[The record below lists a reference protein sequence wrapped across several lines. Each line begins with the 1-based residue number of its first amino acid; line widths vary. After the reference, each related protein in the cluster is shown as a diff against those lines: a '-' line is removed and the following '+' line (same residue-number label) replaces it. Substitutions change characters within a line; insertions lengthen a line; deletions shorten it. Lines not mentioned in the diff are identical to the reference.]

1 MYRKYETDICPDHAV
16 VYINFV
22 VRIPCLYEGKTA
34 TECIPSTAPIDFPGF
49 YFYSVLSRYIYIPLH
64 TRQTKQ
70 MLNLKQRATREDV
83 TD

>member
-49 YFYSVLSRYIYIPLH
+49 TIALCIQR
-64 TRQTKQ
+64 KQ
-70 MLNLKQRATREDV
+70 NKC
-83 TD
+83 